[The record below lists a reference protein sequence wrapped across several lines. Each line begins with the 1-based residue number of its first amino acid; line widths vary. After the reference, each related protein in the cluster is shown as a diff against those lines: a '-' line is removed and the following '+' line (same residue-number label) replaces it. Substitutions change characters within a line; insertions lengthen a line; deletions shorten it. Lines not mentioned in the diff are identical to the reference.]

1 MDADLSE
8 KLNAVLSDPERL
20 KGMMSVI
27 SSLADKSGPEQI
39 TEKTAEAADAIQSFA
54 IPDILPKSDKRGELL
69 RALKPFLSDDKR
81 ERIDKILRIMTLA
94 GIAGIFNDDKGA
106 ENV

>member
-8 KLNAVLSDPERL
+8 KLNAVLNDPERL

-27 SSLADKSGPEQI
+27 SSLTDRMNAEQGAEHTQESTDVLQTLSIPEV
-39 TEKTAEAADAIQSFA
+39 
-54 IPDILPKSDKRGELL
+54 LPKSDKRGELL

-94 GIAGIFNDDKGA
+94 GIAGIFNDD
-106 ENV
+106 NRS

>member
-8 KLNAVLSDPERL
+8 KLNAVLNDPERL

-27 SSLADKSGPEQI
+27 SSLTDRMSAEQGAEHTQENTDVLQTLSIPE
-39 TEKTAEAADAIQSFA
+39 
-54 IPDILPKSDKRGELL
+54 ILPKSDKRGELL

-94 GIAGIFNDDKGA
+94 GIAGIFNDD
-106 ENV
+106 NRS

>member
-27 SSLADKSGPEQI
+27 SSLADKAETDQNDEQAPE
-39 TEKTAEAADAIQSFA
+39 KADALQALS

-81 ERIDKILRIMTLA
+81 DRIDKILRIMTLA
-94 GIAGIFNDDKGA
+94 GIAGIFNDD
-106 ENV
+106 NRS